1 MLPTPSKFHYIFN
14 LRDLSRVF
22 QGLFMCPAPDVI
34 KTEEDLLALWMYECL
49 RVFADRLVN
58 KEDKAWLDDVVS
70 ATIRKSFG
78 PDEEAEMERVME
90 DLQTPRF
97 FVDFMRPA
105 LEDPET
111 GEDLPA
117 PKVSSAWGRLA
128 IQGQLCLSP
137 SSLRPTLPTLRCTSR
152 SSMSVFSA

>member
-1 MLPTPSKFHYIFN
+1 
-14 LRDLSRVF
+14 
-22 QGLFMCPAPDVI
+22 
-34 KTEEDLLALWMYECL
+34 
-49 RVFADRLVN
+49 
-58 KEDKAWLDDVVS
+58 
-70 ATIRKSFG
+70 
-78 PDEEAEMERVME
+78 MERVME